1 MTRAANAAAASAA
14 ELAELAADGK
24 LEVPIAR
31 VYRLDEVRAA
41 FEGLERRRTRGKIVL
56 KPGTLQAGPTARPRP

>member
-1 MTRAANAAAASAA
+1 M
-14 ELAELAADGK
+14 
-24 LEVPIAR
+24 
-31 VYRLDEVRAA
+31 RAA